1 MKKLYNAPSVELIKL
16 DTKDIMASSYSISND
31 SWGKDIF
38 SKNGGSII
46 GGVN

>member
-16 DTKDIMASSYSISND
+16 DTKDIMASSYNVSND
-31 SWGKDIF
+31 SWRKDIF
-38 SKNGGSII
+38 GSGGVI